1 MKTNKRFSIRKLSVG
16 VASVA
21 VAATVAG

>member
-21 VAATVAG
+21 VAASV